1 MAYYEGEISPMG
13 CNNSYGNNGLGFGN
27 GWEGLIGLAL
37 VFGLI
42 GGWGG
47 NGFGFGGNRGYGA
60 GSEALGYELGKVA
73 TTNDVAS
80 GFTTNTILGVQR
92 DQSLAIQSGFAGIQQ
107 TLCQGFN
114 GVNTAMLQ
122 GFNGV
127 DNAIC
132 NLGYNI
138 QGGFNSISHQISDC
152 CCSTKQAI
160 ADLKYSNERQTCDLI
175 VNQNANTQK
184 IIDYMQSEKISAL
197 QAENLAL
204 KGQISN
210 NAQSAYIINQVRPL
224 PIPAFTVA
232 NPYAPVTTP
241 TTTG

>member
-1 MAYYEGEISPMG
+1 MAYYEGEISPIG
-13 CNNSYGNNGLGFGN
+13 TGYNNSGFGGGDGWWGIILLALLFGWGRGNNG
-27 GWEGLIGLAL
+27 
-37 VFGLI
+37 
-42 GGWGG
+42 
-47 NGFGFGGNRGYGA
+47 FGGYGGA
-60 GSEALGYELGKVA
+60 GNEALGYELGKVA

-80 GFTTNTILGVQR
+80 GFNNSAVLG
-92 DQSLAIQSGFAGIQQ
+92 SLNDLKLGQTSGFAGIQQ

-122 GFNGV
+122 GFHGV
-127 DNAIC
+127 DNAVC
-132 NLGYNI
+132 NLGYNV
-138 QGGFNSISHQISDC
+138 QQGFNSLGHQISDC
-152 CCSTKQAI
+152 CCATQRAIDSVNYNMARST
-160 ADLKYSNERQTCDLI
+160 SDLI

>member
-1 MAYYEGEISPMG
+1 MTYTQSEIPTVISTNGGSNGMWG
-13 CNNSYGNNGLGFGN
+13 QDGIWAILLLALLGNYGLGGR
-27 GWEGLIGLAL
+27 G
-37 VFGLI
+37 
-42 GGWGG
+42 
-47 NGFGFGGNRGYGA
+47 GYGIGSPA
-60 GSEALGYELGKVA
+60 GSEVLGYELGKVA

-80 GFTTNTILGVQR
+80 GFNNSAVLG
-92 DQSLAIQSGFAGIQQ
+92 SLNDLKLGQTSGFAGIQQ

-114 GVNTAMLQ
+114 GVNTSILQ
-122 GFNGV
+122 GFHGV
-127 DNAIC
+127 DNAVC
-132 NLGYNI
+132 GLGYNV

-152 CCSTKQAI
+152 CCNVRSAI
-160 ADLKYSNERQTCDLI
+160 ADVKYANERQTCDLI

-184 IIDYMQSEKISAL
+184 IIDYMQGEKISAL

>member
-1 MAYYEGEISPMG
+1 MTYTQSEMPTVIST
-13 CNNSYGNNGLGFGN
+13 NGGSN
-27 GWEGLIGLAL
+27 GMWGQDGIWAILLLAL
-37 VFGLI
+37 L
-42 GGWGG
+42 G
-47 NGFGFGGNRGYGA
+47 NYGFGGRGGYGIGSPA
-60 GSEALGYELGKVA
+60 GAEALGYELGKVA

-80 GFTTNTILGVQR
+80 GFNNSAVLG
-92 DQSLAIQSGFAGIQQ
+92 SLNDLKLGQTSGFAGIQQ

-114 GVNTAMLQ
+114 GINTAMLQ

-127 DNAIC
+127 DNAVC

>member
-1 MAYYEGEISPMG
+1 MTYTQSEMPTVIST
-13 CNNSYGNNGLGFGN
+13 NGGSN
-27 GWEGLIGLAL
+27 GMWGQDGIWAILLLAL
-37 VFGLI
+37 L
-42 GGWGG
+42 G
-47 NGFGFGGNRGYGA
+47 NYGFGGRGGYGI
-60 GSEALGYELGKVA
+60 GSPTGAEALGYELGKVA

-80 GFTTNTILGVQR
+80 GFNNSAVLG
-92 DQSLAIQSGFAGIQQ
+92 SLNDLKLGQTSGFAGIQQ

-122 GFNGV
+122 GFHGV
-127 DNAIC
+127 DNAVC
-132 NLGYNI
+132 TLGYNV
-138 QGGFNSISHQISDC
+138 QQGFNSLGHQISDC
-152 CCSTKQAI
+152 CCATQRAIDSVNYNMAKST
-160 ADLKYSNERQTCDLI
+160 SDLI